1 MSLFEELKRRNVFR
15 VSIAYLVLGWVLL
28 QVTGAVV
35 PILQLPDWVAR
46 FVLLMLLIGF
56 PLVLIFAWAFELTPE
71 GIRREKDIDRT
82 QSITPQTGRKLDR
95 VIIGCLALAVVLL
108 LADRF
113 WDREK
118 VPAPISASSADRVT
132 PVSEAEAANE
142 QTGSEQTGSENHF
155 AKTTA
160 RDGTVQSENGSL
172 TPVESAEIS
181 VAVLPFV
188 NMSDDASNEYFSDGI
203 SEELLNVLVRVKGL
217 RVPSRTSSFSFK
229 GTDKKINQIGKELQ
243 VDHVLEGSVRKA
255 GDRIRVTAQLI
266 DVSTDTHLWSETYTR
281 KVDDIFA
288 VQDEIAQAIVSAL
301 KVTLSGAE
309 QSSLAQHSTDNVEA
323 YNKYLLGRHLWSQRT
338 KQSLLVAVEP
348 LQQAVALDPQFDQA
362 WAALADTYVLLP
374 EYRAGSIVE
383 FIPEARKAA
392 ERALAINPDSAR
404 ALTTQAYIKAMYE
417 YDFAGANAD
426 FARAVELEP
435 GYATGH
441 QWFAEIL
448 AAQRRT
454 DEALEQI
461 ELAIEADPLSA
472 VIAHIKGWILMYT
485 GRTDEALAQ
494 YQAARALNPLMPTI
508 LGNMVTLNLMRGEYQ
523 TARLLSAELGQILNT
538 DQAPDLALI
547 DAMENPAL
555 KDHAVKLIQQW
566 PDVYDGA
573 MDRALSLA
581 LLGEYELALDNLEKA
596 FAAGDPYAIHMNR
609 LSLYDPL
616 RNDPRFQALL
626 QKMNLWP

>member
-1 MSLFEELKRRNVFR
+1 VKSHDVDKKMSFLGELKRRNVFR
-15 VSIAYLVLGWVLL
+15 VAAAYALAAWVLL
-28 QVTGAVV
+28 QAIDFVLDAISA
-35 PILQLPDWVAR
+35 PNWILQVFIMAAVAGFVIVLVFSWV
-46 FVLLMLLIGF
+46 
-56 PLVLIFAWAFELTPE
+56 FEMTPE
-71 GIRREKDIDRT
+71 GIKREKEIDRT

-95 VIIGCLALAVVLL
+95 VIITFLAVAVVML

-113 WDREK
+113 ISTEK
-118 VPAPISASSADRVT
+118 EMGSEPFSDKVAQVSAAESDKGSDPIS
-132 PVSEAEAANE
+132 
-142 QTGSEQTGSENHF
+142 
-155 AKTTA
+155 TA

-203 SEELLNVLVRVKGL
+203 SEELLNVLVRVEGL

-229 GTDKKINQIGKELQ
+229 GSDKNIAEIGKELK

-266 DVSTDTHLWSETYTR
+266 DVNTDTHLWSETYTR

-301 KVTLSGAE
+301 KVTLSGTE
-309 QSSLAQHSTDNVEA
+309 QSSLAQHSTDNVKA

-348 LQQAVALDPQFDQA
+348 LQQAVALDPKFDQA

-581 LLGEYELALDNLEKA
+581 LLGEYDLALDNLEKA

-609 LSLYDPL
+609 VSLYDPL

>member
-15 VSIAYLVLGWVLL
+15 VGIAYLVLGWVLL
-28 QVTGAVV
+28 QVVGVVV

-56 PLVLIFAWAFELTPE
+56 PLILIFAWAFELTPE
-71 GIRREKDIDRT
+71 GIRREKDVDRSKSVT
-82 QSITPQTGRKLDR
+82 SQTGRKLDR
-95 VIIGCLALAVVLL
+95 VIIGCLTLAVVLL

-113 WDREK
+113 WDKGKVEMGSAEMGSEPFSDKVAQVSAAEREK
-118 VPAPISASSADRVT
+118 GSDPIS
-132 PVSEAEAANE
+132 
-142 QTGSEQTGSENHF
+142 
-155 AKTTA
+155 
-160 RDGTVQSENGSL
+160 GSL

-203 SEELLNVLVRVKGL
+203 SEELLNVLVRVEGL

-229 GTDKKINQIGKELQ
+229 GSDKNIAEIGKELK

-266 DVSTDTHLWSETYTR
+266 DVNTDTHLWSETYTR

-301 KVTLSGAE
+301 KVTLSGTE

-581 LLGEYELALDNLEKA
+581 LLGEYDLALDNLEKA

-609 LSLYDPL
+609 VSLYDPL

>member
-15 VSIAYLVLGWVLL
+15 VGIAYLVLGWVLL
-28 QVTGAVV
+28 QVTDVVV
-35 PILQLPDWVAR
+35 PILVLPEWVAR
-46 FVLLMLLIGF
+46 LVLLLLVLGF
-56 PLVLIFAWAFELTPE
+56 PVVLVFAWAFELTPE
-71 GIRREKDIDRT
+71 GIRRERDIDRT

-95 VIIGCLALAVVLL
+95 VIIVFLAVAVVLL

-113 WDREK
+113 YEGES
-118 VPAPISASSADRVT
+118 VGGHSATEPVHGSSGSPTAPAAPAPPAHGT
-132 PVSEAEAANE
+132 LPAESTAAE
-142 QTGSEQTGSENHF
+142 SR
-155 AKTTA
+155 AKRAPTS
-160 RDGTVQSENGSL
+160 G
-172 TPVESAEIS
+172 EIS

-203 SEELLNVLVRVKGL
+203 SEELLNVLVRVEGL

-229 GTDKKINQIGKELQ
+229 GSDKNIAEIGTELK

-266 DVSTDTHLWSETYTR
+266 DVNTDTHLWSETYTR
-281 KVDDIFA
+281 EVDDIFA

-301 KVTLSGAE
+301 RVTLSGTE

-323 YNKYLLGRHLWSQRT
+323 YNKYLLGRHLWNRRT
-338 KQSLLVAVEP
+338 RQSLLDGVAP
-348 LQQAVALDPQFDQA
+348 LQEAVALDPQFDQA
-362 WAALADTYVLLP
+362 WAALADSYVLLP
-374 EYRAGSIVE
+374 EYRAGSILE

-404 ALTTQAYIKAMYE
+404 ALTTQAYIKAMYD

-461 ELAIEADPLSA
+461 ELAIEADPLSP
-472 VIAHIKGWILMYT
+472 VIAHIKGWILMFT

-494 YQAARALNPLMPTI
+494 YQAARALDPLMPPILNNLETI
-508 LGNMVTLNLMRGEYQ
+508 YLMRGEYAS
-523 TARLLSAELGQILNT
+523 ARLLSAELGRILEI

-555 KDHAVKLIQQW
+555 KAHAVELIQQS
-566 PDVYDGA
+566 PDMYDGA
-573 MDRALSLA
+573 MDRAVSFA

-596 FAAGDPYAIHMNR
+596 FAASDPYAIHMNR
-609 LSLYDPL
+609 VSLYDPL
-616 RNDPRFQALL
+616 RDNPRFQALL